1 MAAADRN
8 LNQRV
13 LNYTPRPPFVKVHQ
27 REERFGSLV
36 CHRRAGKSFSAI
48 HEAVIRAL
56 YTPKQDA
63 RYAYIAPFRQQ
74 AKEIGWV
81 YLKAAARPFI
91 RSENDIRE
99 SELRV
104 RLFNGNWITLY
115 GSDNPDALRGIYLDG
130 CILDEFGDCR
140 PNLFHEVI
148 LPTLTDRQG
157 WALIAGTPR
166 GKNAFYRL
174 NELAKNNPEWFQMT
188 LKASESGLLPEKELI
203 MMQSQ
208 MSEDQYAQEMECSFD
223 AAVMGTYYASIIS
236 KMEGEGKMAK
246 RNLYDPEQPVNVALD
261 LGFTDSTAL
270 WFWQHRPD
278 GVALINYHEA
288 HSQPL
293 SYYFDLLQGLGYDY
307 ENIFLPHDARAK
319 TLQTGRSTVE
329 QFLEFFKDTDAAV
342 RITPN
347 LKVQQGID
355 AARLVLPHCWF
366 DADTCGD
373 GWEALRAYRRRYNE
387 VTKQYSDAPLHDWAS
402 NGADSFRYFALVTR
416 LRLNIQADEPEDLI
430 WQPPKYTLDQL
441 FDDHE
446 NRGRKHAYEILR
458 I

>member
-1 MAAADRN
+1 M
-8 LNQRV
+8 
-13 LNYTPRPPFVKVHQ
+13 HQ
-27 REERFGSLV
+27 RGQRFGSLV

-81 YLKAAARPFI
+81 YLKHAARPFVK
-91 RSENDIRE
+91 SEKDIRE

-104 RLFNGNWITLY
+104 RLINGAWITLY

-140 PNLFHEVI
+140 PNLWHEVI

-166 GKNAFYRL
+166 GKNAFYHL
-174 NELAKNNPEWFQMT
+174 NELAKNDPEWFQMT
-188 LKASESGLLPEKELI
+188 LKASDSGLLPQSELD
-203 MMQSQ
+203 MMKGM
-208 MSEDQYAQEMECSFD
+208 MSEDQYAQELECSFD
-223 AAVMGTYYASIIS
+223 AAVLGTYYASIIS
-236 KMEGEGKMAK
+236 KMEDEGRMAK
-246 RNLYDPEQPVNVALD
+246 SDLFDPELRVHVALD
-261 LGFTDSTAL
+261 LGFTDSTAI

-278 GVALINYHEA
+278 GIAMINYHEA

-293 SYYFDLLQGLGYDY
+293 AYYFDLFDNYRMMGYDF

-329 QFLEFFKDTDAAV
+329 QFLEHFSEQDTHI

-355 AARLVLPHCWF
+355 AARLVLPHVWF
-366 DADTCGD
+366 DHEHCRD
-373 GWEALRAYRRRYNE
+373 GWETLRAYRRKYNE
-387 VTKQYSDAPLHDWAS
+387 LTKAYSNAPLHDWAS
-402 NGADSFRYFALVTR
+402 DGADAFRYFALVTR
-416 LRLNIQADEPEDLI
+416 LSLNISAEEPEELI
-430 WQPPKYTLDQL
+430 WKPPSYTLDDL
-441 FDDHE
+441 FEDREHS
-446 NRGRKHAYEILR
+446 NQKHGFEIMR